1 MIDKQQHFN
10 VAINAISKRDYT
22 AAHKA
27 CVDVIQTFGDDPHA
41 YFLLGIIHIEIGQIN
56 KAVKLLEKSNSL
68 EARALTYAYLAKCF
82 ALIGDLNLAQAAAKK
97 APPTSLTRALD
108 LDTVGVALSRVGD
121 HEGALSYFK
130 RALSINNDN
139 PQFHYNYGV
148 SSKFAGHFAHA
159 REHFERAISLNPNF
173 YQAHFALSDLGG
185 VTAQKNHIDRLLA
198 AARTCE
204 KHVEG
209 RLHIGHALAKEYEA
223 LGQYDKAF
231 EALQHA
237 KAPKQQ
243 ASQDALAD
251 YELLFDYL
259 QTQADNLGKDANDG
273 VDASADKDASE
284 SVNKNVI
291 ESIQS
296 MGAQDDSPLFVIG
309 MPRSGTTLVERI
321 LSHHSQVASG
331 GELQD
336 FGVSVKSLANT
347 PSQHVLDLDTLKAAE
362 NLNMQEIGER
372 YLARTAYLKQKG
384 QRLVDKLPFN
394 FFYVDL
400 ISRALPNAKII
411 CLMREPMDT
420 CVGNYRQLFSI
431 HSPYYAYAYDLNVV
445 GRFYLRF
452 KKVMEA
458 WAQKLPDNVHIQ
470 TYEALATNPTEEV
483 PKLLSFC
490 NLAWEEQCLHVE
502 RNTLPVSTASK
513 VQVREAINTRS
524 IGRWKQYGDQTVSLQ
539 KLLGHC

>member
-10 VAINAISKRDYT
+10 VATTAISKRDYT
-22 AAHKA
+22 SAHKA
-27 CVDVIQTFGDDPHA
+27 CVEVIQTFGDDPHA

-82 ALIGDLNLAQAAAKK
+82 ALTGDLNLAQAAAKK

-130 RALSINNDN
+130 RALSIDNDN

-185 VTAQKNHIDRLLA
+185 VTTEKNHIDRLLVA
-198 AARTCE
+198 SRTCE

-231 EALQHA
+231 EALRHA

-243 ASQDALAD
+243 ASQDAFAD
-251 YELLFDYL
+251 YQALFDYL
-259 QTQADNLGKDANDG
+259 QQQAQSAIEGID
-273 VDASADKDASE
+273 VDADKSA
-284 SVNKNVI
+284 I
-291 ESIQS
+291 ERIKAI
-296 MGAQDDSPLFVIG
+296 GAQDDSPIFVIG

-336 FGVSVKSLANT
+336 FGVAVKSLANT

-362 NLNMQEIGER
+362 NLNMQEIGEC
-372 YLARTAYLKQKG
+372 YLARTAYLKQDG

-400 ISRALPNAKII
+400 IRRALPNAKII
-411 CLMREPMDT
+411 CLMRDPMDT

-458 WAQKLPDNVHIQ
+458 WAQKFPDNVHIQ
-470 TYEALATNPTEEV
+470 SYEALATNPTQEV

-490 NLAWEEQCLHVE
+490 NLTWEEQCLHVE

-524 IGRWKQYGDQTVSLQ
+524 IGRWKQYGDQTASLQ

>member
-1 MIDKQQHFN
+1 MTDKQQYFS
-10 VAINAISKRDYT
+10 VATTAISKRDYT
-22 AAHKA
+22 SAHKA
-27 CVDVIQTFGDDPHA
+27 CVEVIQAFGDEPHA

-56 KAVKLLEKSNSL
+56 KAVKLLEKSNGL
-68 EARALTYAYLAKCF
+68 EARPLTYAYLAKCF
-82 ALIGDLNLAQAAAKK
+82 ALIGDLNLAQAAAKH

-148 SSKFAGHFAHA
+148 SSKFAGSFTQA
-159 REHFERAISLNPNF
+159 RDHFEQAISLNPNF

-185 VTAQKNHIDRLLA
+185 ITVEKNHINRLLDA
-198 AARTCE
+198 SRTCD

-223 LGQYDKAF
+223 LGQYDEAF
-231 EALQHA
+231 EALQYA

-251 YELLFDYL
+251 YEMLFDYL
-259 QTQADNLGKDANDG
+259 QQQADSPCG
-273 VDASADKDASE
+273 SA
-284 SVNKNVI
+284 NKNLI
-291 ESIQS
+291 KSIQAH
-296 MGAQDDSPLFVIG
+296 GAQDSSPIFVIG

-336 FGVSVKSLANT
+336 FGVAVKSLANT

-362 NLNMQEIGER
+362 NLNMQEIGEC
-372 YLARTAYLKQKG
+372 YLARTAYLKQDG

-400 ISRALPNAKII
+400 IRRALPNAKII
-411 CLMREPMDT
+411 CLMRDPMDT

-458 WAQKLPDNVHIQ
+458 WAQKFPDNVYIQ
-470 TYEALATNPTEEV
+470 PYEALAVNPNEEV

-490 NLAWEEQCLHVE
+490 NLSWEEQCLHVE

-513 VQVREAINTRS
+513 VQVREPINTRS
-524 IGRWKQYGDQTVSLQ
+524 IGRWKHYEAHTLNLQ
-539 KLLGHC
+539 KLLGYC